1 MRKPAI
7 LMMIMAAL
15 AFSSGAFAQNI
26 GISLD
31 ESEIQ
36 SWIDGRFELVPNPE
50 LGNLPSVVVYLIAF
64 DISELFGYEYRI
76 TSSDATAIVGTPT
89 FYPTATSANFGT
101 GGDVRVGT
109 GACFHAGD
117 LDAGPVPTQIRLARH
132 IYSWFAPPSV
142 DVVYCMGPISQGDYA
157 APNYTECVPNPVL
170 LPLASRT
177 SISNPAYPMLVFSSS
192 LSGSTAN
199 LRIAR

>member
-1 MRKPAI
+1 M
-7 LMMIMAAL
+7 
-15 AFSSGAFAQNI
+15 
-26 GISLD
+26 
-31 ESEIQ
+31 
-36 SWIDGRFELVPNPE
+36 
-50 LGNLPSVVVYLIAF
+50 VYLIAF

-170 LPLASRT
+170 SAFWPREPVSQTLHTRCLCSRR
-177 SISNPAYPMLVFSSS
+177 L
-192 LSGSTAN
+192 
-199 LRIAR
+199 